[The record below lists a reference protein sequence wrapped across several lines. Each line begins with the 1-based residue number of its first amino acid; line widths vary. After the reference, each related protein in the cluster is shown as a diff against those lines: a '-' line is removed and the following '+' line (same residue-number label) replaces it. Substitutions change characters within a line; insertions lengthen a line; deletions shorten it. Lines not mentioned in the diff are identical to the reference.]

1 MKCRNTSDDSIS
13 IEDKREPGLHLNKQ
27 SWVANTH
34 LWMKRHISATIISP
48 PRRKTDLSPV
58 ASKACAAG
66 GVPPTGNLEIS
77 HCQKRRYQL
86 PLGERRETA
95 WKSSSQGN
103 MQAHKC
109 TLTLTAEDNSEST
122 VQTSGLFTL
131 TTRLGGAKDQM
142 LHENKE

>member
-1 MKCRNTSDDSIS
+1 MKCRNTSDDSIL

-27 SWVANTH
+27 TWVANTH
-34 LWMKRHISATIISP
+34 LWMKRQIPATIISP

-66 GVPPTGNLEIS
+66 GVHPTGNLEIS

-95 WKSSSQGN
+95 WN
-103 MQAHKC
+103 HHHRATC
-109 TLTLTAEDNSEST
+109 TLTDAHSHSPLST
-122 VQTSGLFTL
+122 TQSQWCKPLVCSL
-131 TTRLGGAKDQM
+131 
-142 LHENKE
+142 